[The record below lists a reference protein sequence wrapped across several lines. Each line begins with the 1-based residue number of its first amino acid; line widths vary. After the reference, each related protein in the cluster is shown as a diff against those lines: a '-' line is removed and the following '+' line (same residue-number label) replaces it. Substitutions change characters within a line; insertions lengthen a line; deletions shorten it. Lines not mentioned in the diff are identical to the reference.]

1 MTNKQQIVRHPS
13 AEFAPHSDRRTGVT
27 AQPGA
32 ARELGY
38 WKLISLIKEL
48 VNEHIEAKA
57 AVLPR

>member
-1 MTNKQQIVRHPS
+1 MTNKQHFVRHPS

-27 AQPGA
+27 AQTRAALVPGH
-32 ARELGY
+32 L
-38 WKLISLIKEL
+38 KLISLIKEL